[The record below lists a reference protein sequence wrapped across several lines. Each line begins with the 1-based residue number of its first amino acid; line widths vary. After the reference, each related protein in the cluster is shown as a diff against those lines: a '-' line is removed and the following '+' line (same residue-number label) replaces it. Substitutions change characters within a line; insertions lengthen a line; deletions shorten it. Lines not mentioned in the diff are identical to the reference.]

1 MSEYL
6 PFEQIPFGTDNF
18 ADNPEPR
25 CPCVLLLDTSGSM
38 AGKPVQQ
45 LNEGV
50 QTFREELLQD
60 PLAAK
65 RVEVAIITFGPV
77 SLETDFHTAG
87 HFHPKPL
94 SANGDT
100 PLGAAVVKGIDLLA
114 ARKQHY
120 KNNGIAYYKPWII
133 LITDGAPTDN
143 WSQAAVQVK
152 DGEEKKSFAFFAV
165 GVEGAD
171 MTILEKISVRHPLKL
186 KGLLFREFFQWL
198 SASMKMVSNKNPG
211 SNINLLPPT
220 GWAEL

>member
-25 CPCVLLLDTSGSM
+25 CPCILLLDTSGSM
-38 AGKPVQQ
+38 AGMPVQQ

-50 QTFREELLQD
+50 LTFREELLQD

-65 RVEVAIITFGPV
+65 RVEVAVVTFGPV
-77 SLETDFHTAG
+77 AVETDFHTAG
-87 HFHPKPL
+87 HFHPRQL

-100 PLGAAVVKGIDLLA
+100 PLGAAVVKGIEMLA

-133 LITDGAPTDN
+133 LITDGSPTDN
-143 WSQAAVQVK
+143 WSQAATQVRE
-152 DGEEKKSFAFFAV
+152 GEEKKSFAFFAV

-171 MTILEKISVRHPLKL
+171 MAILQKISVRHPLKL
-186 KGLLFREFFQWL
+186 QGLRFREFFQWL

-211 SNINLLPPT
+211 SNVNLLPPN